1 MNPYR
6 LVWERTGE
14 FHKMADPLLAG
25 ACAVIVSVLVKR
37 ARRRRRRREVWTRE
51 WIQARSSF
59 GAYHQLLQ
67 ELRLGDELSY
77 RHFLRM
83 DAATFDELLTMV
95 RPHITYKDTLMRDS
109 ISPGERL
116 AVTLRFLATG

>member
-1 MNPYR
+1 M
-6 LVWERTGE
+6 V
-14 FHKMADPLLAG
+14 AG
-25 ACAVIVSVLVKR
+25 ACAVIVSVVVSR
-37 ARRRRRRREVWTRE
+37 ARRRRRNRRIWTRE
-51 WIQARSSF
+51 WIQARSRY

-83 DAATFDELLTMV
+83 DAEAFDELLTMV
-95 RPHITYKDTLMRDS
+95 RPHITYQDTNMRES